1 MAVAHKEFIK
11 MNEKNIL
18 RLVNDNSYI
27 IDIKG
32 IWNKKISSKLKNYW
46 CL

>member
-1 MAVAHKEFIK
+1 
-11 MNEKNIL
+11 MNEEDIL
-18 RLVNDNSYI
+18 DLVKTYSYI

-32 IWNKKISSKLKNYW
+32 IWNKKIPSKLKNYW